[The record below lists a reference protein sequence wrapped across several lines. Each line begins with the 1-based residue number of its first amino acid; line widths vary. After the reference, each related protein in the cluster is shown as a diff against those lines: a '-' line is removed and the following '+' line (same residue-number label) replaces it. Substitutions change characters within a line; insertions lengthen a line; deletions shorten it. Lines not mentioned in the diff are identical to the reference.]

1 MSRRFRP
8 RRRQITGRRP
18 VHYELR
24 FFPPKI
30 YIKRSKRSKK
40 GHKLHFFM
48 FLPVSDYVSKISSP
62 KVTKSRAVGP
72 STMNDGPK
80 ARLYMFCR
88 RRRPSTGRRPVH
100 RCGRCKYFVAEG
112 DEITAVGPV
121 TTNHGPKAHLISS
134 PKVTKPRAEGP
145 STMNNGP
152 KARLYRFRG
161 RRRRSTGRWPVNR
174 CRRCK
179 YIVTEGDEITG
190 RRPVNYERRAEGPSV
205 QISSSKATI
214 DGPEARLPTSTMPIF
229 RRRRR

>member
-1 MSRRFRP
+1 MISSPKATKSRAAHPFTTNFVLFSKNIHNKGQKGQKQVTNGIFSCLCPFQTMSPRFRP

-62 KVTKSRAVGP
+62 KVTKSRAVGL

-80 ARLYMFCR
+80 ARLYRFRR

-100 RCGRCKYFVAEG
+100 RC
-112 DEITAVGPV
+112 
-121 TTNHGPKAHLISS
+121 
-134 PKVTKPRAEGP
+134 
-145 STMNNGP
+145 
-152 KARLYRFRG
+152 
-161 RRRRSTGRWPVNR
+161 
-174 CRRCK
+174 RRCK
-179 YIVTEGDEITG
+179 YVH
-190 RRPVNYERRAEGPSV
+190 
-205 QISSSKATI
+205 
-214 DGPEARLPTSTMPIF
+214 
-229 RRRRR
+229 

>member
-1 MSRRFRP
+1 MA
-8 RRRQITGRRP
+8 
-18 VHYELR
+18 
-24 FFPPKI
+24 
-30 YIKRSKRSKK
+30 
-40 GHKLHFFM
+40 FFM

-62 KVTKSRAVGP
+62 KVTKSRAVGL

-80 ARLYMFCR
+80 ARLYRFRR

-100 RCGRCKYFVAEG
+100 RCRRCKYFVAEG
-112 DEITAVGPV
+112 DEITAVGPL

-161 RRRRSTGRWPVNR
+161 RRRRSTGRRPVNR